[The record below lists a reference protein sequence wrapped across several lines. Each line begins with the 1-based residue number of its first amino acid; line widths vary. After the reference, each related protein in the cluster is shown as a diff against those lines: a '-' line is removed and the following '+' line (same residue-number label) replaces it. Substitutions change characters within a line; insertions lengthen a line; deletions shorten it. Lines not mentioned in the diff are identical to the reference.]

1 MFVKTFYS
9 SWFSITKLELRR
21 LQKFDP
27 IKKEGGGGFGWLCSA
42 VFFSPNTDILVE
54 TWLQPSTIYTI
65 LKSPLYF
72 AFHNLKVSLIRMP
85 SLRLVATWSTPPAP
99 SCRRRTRVSSTMFSK
114 SGTSSW
120 WVVFFPGYELVRFIL
135 IFYNF
140 HFPGIQF
147 CFKCSIKKQLC
158 VQVLNGFVIKKKQ
171 QVYELICWN
180 PFQICRHSWSF
191 FFIWTDFSPYCQTI
205 F

>member
-1 MFVKTFYS
+1 
-9 SWFSITKLELRR
+9 
-21 LQKFDP
+21 
-27 IKKEGGGGFGWLCSA
+27 
-42 VFFSPNTDILVE
+42 
-54 TWLQPSTIYTI
+54 
-65 LKSPLYF
+65 
-72 AFHNLKVSLIRMP
+72 MP

-147 CFKCSIKKQLC
+147 CFKCSIKKHLC

-171 QVYELICWN
+171 QVYELICWI
-180 PFQICRHSWSF
+180 PFKFADTAEVF
-191 FFIWTDFSPYCQTI
+191 FYMNWFFTLLLNHLLVVLNLFFKLRIKINNYSVLGADWPGLWRGRVHQVPGAALPSHHEPLQALLSTHAQHGWVFCGQN
-205 F
+205 